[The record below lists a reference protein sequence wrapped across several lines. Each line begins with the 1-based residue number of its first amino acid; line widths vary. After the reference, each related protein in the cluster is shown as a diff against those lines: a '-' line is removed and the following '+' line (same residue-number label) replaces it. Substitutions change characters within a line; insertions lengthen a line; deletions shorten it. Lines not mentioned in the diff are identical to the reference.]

1 MKKIIIILGVALV
14 SFISLNAQS
23 VNDSISMGV
32 FYTNQVFYS
41 LANGQVANIDNNNWE
56 LGFSAYG
63 NGAAGSAII
72 LNEATATLWA
82 YPGDISEWATFDT
95 TGYTGWEQLLNTDTS
110 WTNGAFNVH
119 RGASGTF
126 DMGWGV
132 LNPLNNYW
140 TFGDSLYLIKLSD
153 NSFRKLWIVS
163 LKSGTWEYKYA
174 NVDGSNEQTFS
185 IVKSTYPN
193 RNFVYHSILN
203 NVIIDREPD
212 NTTWD
217 IMFAKHTDYISY
229 AGQYVSVTSVFN
241 NRNVWSAKAYEADYV
256 AASTSITPQ
265 TTLNQK
271 INNIGRE
278 WKKYSSATGWTVFD
292 SIAYFVYDN
301 DSSDFYRIVFTG
313 FGGMLS
319 GKTYFTKELLQNVSV
334 NDIEQKVT
342 MSIYPNPTSGN
353 VTLLLDYPSSDK
365 LKINIFDLSGKAV
378 YQDNIGLSTGVN
390 QELLAINHLTSGI
403 YLLSIKNEK
412 INIAQKLI
420 IR

>member
-1 MKKIIIILGVALV
+1 M
-14 SFISLNAQS
+14 
-23 VNDSISMGV
+23 
-32 FYTNQVFYS
+32 
-41 LANGQVANIDNNNWE
+41 
-56 LGFSAYG
+56 
-63 NGAAGSAII
+63 
-72 LNEATATLWA
+72 
-82 YPGDISEWATFDT
+82 
-95 TGYTGWEQLLNTDTS
+95 
-110 WTNGAFNVH
+110 H

-271 INNIGRE
+271 INNC
-278 WKKYSSATGWTVFD
+278 
-292 SIAYFVYDN
+292 
-301 DSSDFYRIVFTG
+301 
-313 FGGMLS
+313 
-319 GKTYFTKELLQNVSV
+319 LL
-334 NDIEQKVT
+334 
-342 MSIYPNPTSGN
+342 YTS
-353 VTLLLDYPSSDK
+353 PSSRD
-365 LKINIFDLSGKAV
+365 
-378 YQDNIGLSTGVN
+378 
-390 QELLAINHLTSGI
+390 
-403 YLLSIKNEK
+403 
-412 INIAQKLI
+412 
-420 IR
+420 